1 MMPGPG
7 HYQLNIPDQI
17 KFLTDK
23 LAPRYK
29 QNPFGSNIS
38 RFKHHHSP
46 DNSQVQNDPPITE
59 DEARIRE
66 LVRDLDEHVGVMK
79 SLQPDIKTMNRM
91 GHIIKK
97 PTAKLRRNE

>member
-1 MMPGPG
+1 MPGPG

-38 RFKHHHSP
+38 RFSGSGLQNHHQKQG
-46 DNSQVQNDPPITE
+46 NIT
-59 DEARIRE
+59 R
-66 LVRDLDEHVGVMK
+66 
-79 SLQPDIKTMNRM
+79 
-91 GHIIKK
+91 K
-97 PTAKLRRNE
+97 PLFDS